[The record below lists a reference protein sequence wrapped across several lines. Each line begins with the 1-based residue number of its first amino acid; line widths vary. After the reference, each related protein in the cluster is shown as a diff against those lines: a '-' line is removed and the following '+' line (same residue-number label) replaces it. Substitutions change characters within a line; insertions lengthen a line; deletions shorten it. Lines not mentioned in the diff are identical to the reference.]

1 MSEKYLNWDQIL
13 PVDKVHF
20 FLSAWSK
27 KSEDAIKER

>member
-20 FLSAWSK
+20 LSK
-27 KSEDAIKER
+27 CLEQKSEDAIKER